1 MSISACRIALTK
13 LLKVKRVMTKDIK
26 SILMMADQVAY
37 DFFAA
42 RRSSHLGL
50 DEAFDLFI
58 TLLFI
63 KALDDFYDDENNEIA
78 FNGKWDK
85 LKNVNDPYSF
95 LMGDIFPSLQKL
107 QQNNLVPFFITRNN
121 IVHNIAQ
128 GIDRG
133 IDHSLLTNLMKT
145 IDSVNLSSLSQEGRY
160 LFITQIFDDISKQ
173 SNHHTGI
180 NMRTPKVLRNF
191 MVAILDIENNQNILD
206 MSCGTG
212 ALLFDLYFNQKD
224 GFKKST
230 CQYTGID
237 INRQPLRVAMFISYF
252 TGTEEMSF
260 IRHDTIKDYSQLNL
274 ENKFDRIIMEP
285 PFGIRLDMRDIDKQ
299 FNVRTRNG
307 DSIFLE
313 ATMKSLSEDGLA
325 CLIIPGAVLNQMAN
339 SMIRRELIDNFQL
352 LSIISLPNLNPHH
365 RASTYM
371 IVFKKTNLKTDVL
384 FVDLHSNVSR
394 QIDEKQIQNQLNKGL
409 KLFNQYK
416 STDYDR
422 ESFLQNTQT
431 EENKTS
437 LVWFATV
444 DDIINAE
451 YRLDPYIFRPI
462 DEIETPP
469 LSNLIDDYQKNIQ
482 HILKEVD
489 ALKALTN
496 SMDPMDE
503 AIIEERSIEEIC
515 NIRMGR
521 PLQRNEAI
529 EAGELPWI
537 QIGDMTKSQ
546 DFFVAEGGKSISEEY
561 ALRHNL
567 LIVEANTLLLSVRGT
582 LGVVRI
588 SKQKM
593 CISPT
598 VAAFELN
605 TDLVDPWFLLG
616 WLLKNK
622 ILFQS
627 SIQGAIPSI
636 ALTMLRRLKI
646 KLPSPDHETSTKY
659 VNVMKKLNTIKQL
672 TTANDP
678 QLDLMANSIFNQF
691 FNFKE

>member
-1 MSISACRIALTK
+1 
-13 LLKVKRVMTKDIK
+13 MTKDIK
-26 SILMMADQVAY
+26 PILMMADQVAY

-50 DEAFDLFI
+50 DETFDLFI

-63 KALDDFYDDENNEIA
+63 KALDNFHDGGNNEIA
-78 FNGKWDK
+78 FNGKWDQ

-95 LMGDIFPSLQKL
+95 LLGDVFPSLQKL

-121 IVHNIAQ
+121 IIHSIAA
-128 GIDRG
+128 GTDRG
-133 IDHSLLTNLMKT
+133 RDHSLLTNLIKT
-145 IDSVNLSSLSQEGRY
+145 IDSVSLSSLSQEERY
-160 LFITQIFDDISKQ
+160 LFITQILDNISKQ
-173 SNHHTGI
+173 SNHHLLHL
-180 NMRTPKVLRNF
+180 RTPKVLRDF
-191 MVAILDIENNQNILD
+191 MVAILNIENDQNILD

-224 GFKKST
+224 GFKNST

-237 INRQPLRVAMFISYF
+237 INRQPLRVAMFTNYF
-252 TGTEEMSF
+252 TGAEEMSF

-285 PFGIRLDMRDIDKQ
+285 PFGIRLDIRDIDKQ

-313 ATMKSLSEDGLA
+313 AAMKSLSEDGLA
-325 CLIIPGAVLNQMAN
+325 CLIIPGAVLSQMAN
-339 SMIRRELIDNFQL
+339 SMIRRELIENFQL
-352 LSIISLPNLNPHH
+352 LSIISLPNLNPRHGV
-365 RASTYM
+365 STYM

-384 FVDLHSNVSR
+384 FVDLRSNFSR
-394 QIDEKQIQNQLNKGL
+394 QIDEKQIHNQLNKGL

-422 ESFLQNTQT
+422 ESFLQNIQT
-431 EENKTS
+431 EESKTS

-444 DDIINAE
+444 DDIINTE

-462 DEIETPP
+462 NEIETPP
-469 LSNLIDDYQKNIQ
+469 LTNLIDDYQENIQ
-482 HILKEVD
+482 HILKEIE
-489 ALKALTN
+489 ALKALTD
-496 SMDPMDE
+496 SIDPMDDSS
-503 AIIEERSIEEIC
+503 IEERSIEEIC
-515 NIRMGR
+515 NIRMGK
-521 PLQRNEAI
+521 PLQKNEEI

-546 DFFVAEGGKSISEEY
+546 DFFVSEGERRISEEY

-582 LGVVRI
+582 LGVVKI
-588 SKQKM
+588 SKQRM

-616 WLLKNK
+616 WLLNNK

-636 ALTMLRRLKI
+636 TLTMLRRLKI
-646 KLPSPDHETSTKY
+646 KLPSPDHEISVKY